1 MLTAT
6 KAPCEEAQ
14 MQSAPV
20 ATQPCAQSAEPW
32 ILAATIIGS
41 SMVFIDG
48 TVVGVALPILQSELG
63 ASVTAV
69 QWVFEAY
76 ALVLASLLLV
86 GGSLGD
92 RLGRRRVF
100 VAGTIVFALASI
112 GCGLSPNIEALI
124 AARALQGIG
133 AAMLTPG
140 SLAII
145 GASFPDDR
153 RGRAIGTWSSFSAV
167 STAIGPP
174 LGGWLIEHA
183 SWRFVFF
190 INVPIALVVII
201 LV

>member
-1 MLTAT
+1 MTAT

-92 RLGRRRVF
+92 RLGRRRIF
-100 VAGTIVFALASI
+100 VAGVVVFALASVA
-112 GCGLSPNIEALI
+112 CGLAPDINASLNSGSAKETL
-124 AARALQGIG
+124 GIRK
-133 AAMLTPG
+133 ATML
-140 SLAII
+140 
-145 GASFPDDR
+145 
-153 RGRAIGTWSSFSAV
+153 
-167 STAIGPP
+167 
-174 LGGWLIEHA
+174 
-183 SWRFVFF
+183 
-190 INVPIALVVII
+190 
-201 LV
+201 